1 MYCIYKCLQM
11 LNHITHREIKQDIN
25 HIIGKWDKCPVKIIT
40 VPLLTLQH
48 DITQKYIRVSRYKY
62 QFYTIAIKMGQK
74 FLRFKYPA
82 TKWILMIAKD
92 GWRMFLNTWQLDDI
106 SKRNSKKTCN
116 CKKRGTSHAI
126 ENWCA
131 EIWMES
137 LVYPF
142 KYSSTIHTHLCIL
155 TIQTSTNL
163 SKLFWR
169 KNTNSKPQTFALIFS
184 FFMQIA
190 TCNSKP
196 QFWSFEAWWNSS
208 PMLCL

>member
-62 QFYTIAIKMGQK
+62 QRYTIAIKMGQK
-74 FLRFKYPA
+74 FLCFKYPA

-116 CKKRGTSHAI
+116 CKKKRYVTRYWKLMRWNLNGVTGLSFQIFINHPHTSMYS
-126 ENWCA
+126 NYTNFNK
-131 EIWMES
+131 S
-137 LVYPF
+137 F
-142 KYSSTIHTHLCIL
+142 KVVLKKKYKFKT
-155 TIQTSTNL
+155 TN
-163 SKLFWR
+163 FCVD
-169 KNTNSKPQTFALIFS
+169 FFHFS
-184 FFMQIA
+184 
-190 TCNSKP
+190 CK
-196 QFWSFEAWWNSS
+196 
-208 PMLCL
+208 